1 MSSKTV
7 QPIRRREQGETK
19 SRRSARQKRE
29 KREIAQSSV
38 PTTYFDYNL
47 MLVIIFLT
55 CFGLIMLYSAS
66 AYSAQ
71 ADFQDD
77 MSYFIKQAMI
87 SAGSFG
93 VMLIVS
99 RIDYHVYGAFSFEIY
114 VFAMIMMAL
123 VQTPLGTTING
134 ARRWIQLPGNMTL
147 QPSEITKIAIILF
160 ISCEICNC
168 LLYTSDAADE

>member
-29 KREIAQSSV
+29 KRESAQSSA

-47 MLVIIFLT
+47 MLVIIFLP

-77 MSYFIKQAMI
+77 MSYFYQT
-87 SAGSFG
+87 GNDQCGQFWN
-93 VMLIVS
+93 
-99 RIDYHVYGAFSFEIY
+99 Y
-114 VFAMIMMAL
+114 VGRF
-123 VQTPLGTTING
+123 Q
-134 ARRWIQLPGNMTL
+134 
-147 QPSEITKIAIILF
+147 
-160 ISCEICNC
+160 
-168 LLYTSDAADE
+168 D

>member
-47 MLVIIFLT
+47 YAWSLLFLT

-71 ADFQDD
+71 ADF
-77 MSYFIKQAMI
+77 
-87 SAGSFG
+87 
-93 VMLIVS
+93 
-99 RIDYHVYGAFSFEIY
+99 R
-114 VFAMIMMAL
+114 
-123 VQTPLGTTING
+123 
-134 ARRWIQLPGNMTL
+134 MTC
-147 QPSEITKIAIILF
+147 PIL
-160 ISCEICNC
+160 SNRQ
-168 LLYTSDAADE
+168 

>member
-1 MSSKTV
+1 
-7 QPIRRREQGETK
+7 
-19 SRRSARQKRE
+19 
-29 KREIAQSSV
+29 
-38 PTTYFDYNL
+38 
-47 MLVIIFLT
+47 
-55 CFGLIMLYSAS
+55 MLYSAS

-99 RIDYHVYGAFSFEIY
+99 RIDYHVYGAFAFEIY

-123 VQTPLGTTING
+123 VQTPLGTNDQWSQTMDPASG
-134 ARRWIQLPGNMTL
+134 
-147 QPSEITKIAIILF
+147 KFDIAAIRDYKDRDDFVYFL
-160 ISCEICNC
+160 
-168 LLYTSDAADE
+168 

>member
-55 CFGLIMLYSAS
+55 CF
-66 AYSAQ
+66 
-71 ADFQDD
+71 
-77 MSYFIKQAMI
+77 
-87 SAGSFG
+87 
-93 VMLIVS
+93 IVPVRTALR
-99 RIDYHVYGAFSFEIY
+99 RIF
-114 VFAMIMMAL
+114 
-123 VQTPLGTTING
+123 
-134 ARRWIQLPGNMTL
+134 RMTC
-147 QPSEITKIAIILF
+147 PIL
-160 ISCEICNC
+160 SNRQ
-168 LLYTSDAADE
+168 

>member
-29 KREIAQSSV
+29 KRESAQSSA

-93 VMLIVS
+93 VMLVVS
-99 RIDYHVYGAFSFEIY
+99 RIDYHVYGAFSLKS
-114 VFAMIMMAL
+114 MC
-123 VQTPLGTTING
+123 
-134 ARRWIQLPGNMTL
+134 LP
-147 QPSEITKIAIILF
+147 
-160 ISCEICNC
+160 
-168 LLYTSDAADE
+168 

>member
-1 MSSKTV
+1 MSRQNGTADSQK
-7 QPIRRREQGETK
+7 RARGNE
-19 SRRSARQKRE
+19 SRRSADRNGK
-29 KREIAQSSV
+29 KREIATKQCRR
-38 PTTYFDYNL
+38 PRYFDYNL

-99 RIDYHVYGAFSFEIY
+99 RIDYHVYGV
-114 VFAMIMMAL
+114 VF
-123 VQTPLGTTING
+123 
-134 ARRWIQLPGNMTL
+134 
-147 QPSEITKIAIILF
+147 F
-160 ISCEICNC
+160 
-168 LLYTSDAADE
+168 

>member
-7 QPIRRREQGETK
+7 QPIRRREQGEMK

-66 AYSAQ
+66 
-71 ADFQDD
+71 
-77 MSYFIKQAMI
+77 
-87 SAGSFG
+87 G
-93 VMLIVS
+93 VQRS
-99 RIDYHVYGAFSFEIY
+99 GGFS
-114 VFAMIMMAL
+114 
-123 VQTPLGTTING
+123 G
-134 ARRWIQLPGNMTL
+134 
-147 QPSEITKIAIILF
+147 
-160 ISCEICNC
+160 
-168 LLYTSDAADE
+168 

>member
-93 VMLIVS
+93 VMLVVS
-99 RIDYHVYGAFSFEIY
+99 RIDYHVYGAFSFEILC
-114 VFAMIMMAL
+114 VC
-123 VQTPLGTTING
+123 P
-134 ARRWIQLPGNMTL
+134 
-147 QPSEITKIAIILF
+147 
-160 ISCEICNC
+160 
-168 LLYTSDAADE
+168 

>member
-55 CFGLIMLYSAS
+55 CFGLIMHCNRSVCS
-66 AYSAQ
+66 S
-71 ADFQDD
+71 
-77 MSYFIKQAMI
+77 
-87 SAGSFG
+87 
-93 VMLIVS
+93 
-99 RIDYHVYGAFSFEIY
+99 HVY
-114 VFAMIMMAL
+114 
-123 VQTPLGTTING
+123 
-134 ARRWIQLPGNMTL
+134 RR
-147 QPSEITKIAIILF
+147 
-160 ISCEICNC
+160 
-168 LLYTSDAADE
+168 

>member
-99 RIDYHVYGAFSFEIY
+99 RIDYHV
-114 VFAMIMMAL
+114 
-123 VQTPLGTTING
+123 
-134 ARRWIQLPGNMTL
+134 
-147 QPSEITKIAIILF
+147 
-160 ISCEICNC
+160 
-168 LLYTSDAADE
+168 